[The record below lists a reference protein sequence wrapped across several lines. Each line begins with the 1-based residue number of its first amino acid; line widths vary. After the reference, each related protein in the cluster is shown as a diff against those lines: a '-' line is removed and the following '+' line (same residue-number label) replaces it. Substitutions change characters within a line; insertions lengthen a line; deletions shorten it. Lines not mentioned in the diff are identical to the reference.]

1 MRYWINTVSRDD
13 VQSGPS
19 AVAPRLERASKGD
32 VVVFYSP
39 RTGIR
44 SGEVV
49 QAFTGI
55 AEVTAESPHR
65 AKFIAVSE
73 APVRPL
79 IESLDFIRNKKSW
92 GVAFRRGFFE
102 IPESDYQRIAAAMS
116 AYNLKDGKHDP
127 LAAPGPSGP

>member
-19 AVAPRLERASKGD
+19 AVEPRLKRASKGD

-44 SGEVV
+44 SGEPV
-49 QAFTGI
+49 QRFTGI
-55 AEVTAESPHR
+55 AEVTAESPHQ
-65 AKFIAVSE
+65 AKFIATSE
-73 APVRPL
+73 SAVRPL
-79 IESLDFIRNKKSW
+79 IESLDCIRNKKSW
-92 GVAFRRGFFE
+92 GVSFRRGFFE
-102 IPESDYQRIAAAMS
+102 ITKSDFQKIAAAMS
-116 AYNLKDGKHDP
+116 AYNLSDGEHDP